1 MSTTETPRSEYV
13 GKVFNWMAELIE
25 IQGGSMHVG
34 YWTDDDDHSPMLEAI
49 NRCTDIVVS
58 QLRLNPRD
66 RLLDIGCGVG
76 MPAIRAAHMFD
87 ADVVGIANSE
97 WQVEEARLRVK
108 QLGVRAHVT
117 IEFGDANALKYPDGS
132 FDAVLAF
139 QSLQHA
145 EDRGRWLGEMLRVLR
160 PGGQVVIVDFYTQ
173 TPLTDEE
180 EHILLAQGMEP
191 PLPREDLLDTI
202 AGSGFVL
209 AHTIDGSA
217 NIRRSYPAYFERLER
232 IRDDLSATLGDK
244 VAMQEQAMRQM
255 LPIYQH
261 KIGFLIISADKP
273 E

>member
-34 YWTDDDDHSPMLEAI
+34 YWTGPDDHSPMLEAI
-49 NRCTDIVVS
+49 NRCTDLVVS
-58 QLRLNPRD
+58 QLRLGPRD

-76 MPAIRAAHMFD
+76 VPAIRAAHMYD

-97 WQVEEARLRVK
+97 WQVEEAQLRVK
-108 QLGVRAHVT
+108 QHGVRAHVT
-117 IEFGDANALKYPDGS
+117 IEFGDANALKYPDAS

-145 EDRGRWLGEMLRVLR
+145 EDRSRWLDEMFRVLR
-160 PGGQVVIVDFYTQ
+160 PGGQVVIVDFYAR
-173 TPLTDEE
+173 TPLTDEDRQ
-180 EHILLAQGMEP
+180 ILLAQGMEP
-191 PLPREDLLDTI
+191 PLPSDELRATI
-202 AGSGFVL
+202 AASGFVIGDV
-209 AHTIDGSA
+209 IDGSE
-217 NIRRSYPAYFERLER
+217 NVRRSYPAYFDRLDR

-244 VAMQEQAMRQM
+244 VAMQEQAMRRM

-261 KIGFLIISADKP
+261 KIGFQIISADKP